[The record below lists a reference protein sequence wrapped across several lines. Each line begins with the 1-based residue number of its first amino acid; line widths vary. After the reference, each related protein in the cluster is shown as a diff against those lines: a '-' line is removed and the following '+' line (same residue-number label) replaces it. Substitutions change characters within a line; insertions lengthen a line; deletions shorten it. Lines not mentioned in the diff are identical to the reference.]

1 MLQQIQTNFFLG
13 TQKKK
18 NNTKIRIKTT
28 VLLYT
33 PGIKKYKGSGYVDFI
48 FGPNSISKS
57 K

>member
-1 MLQQIQTNFFLG
+1 MATITSVYCTPMFTFVYG
-13 TQKKK
+13 Y
-18 NNTKIRIKTT
+18 TT

-33 PGIKKYKGSGYVDFI
+33 PGIKKYKGSGSVDFI